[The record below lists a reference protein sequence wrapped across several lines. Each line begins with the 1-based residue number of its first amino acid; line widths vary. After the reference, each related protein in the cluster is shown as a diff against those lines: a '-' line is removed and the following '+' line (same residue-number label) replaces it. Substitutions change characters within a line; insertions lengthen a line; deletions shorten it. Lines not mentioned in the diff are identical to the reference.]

1 LVTSNFEVH
10 DEAIVITKADMLKI
24 MQKPQSLTNIDEAP
38 KVDAD
43 LAKELA
49 KAFDGLQDLEE

>member
-1 LVTSNFEVH
+1 MRKL
-10 DEAIVITKADMLKI
+10 
-24 MQKPQSLTNIDEAP
+24 QSLTDIDQAP

-43 LAKELA
+43 LAKQLA